1 MGISPYFPPMAG
13 ALAFFVFGALFF
25 WILPFLLGLLSMF
38 WTVCVGLVIFGAVCF
53 LFPAVFAVPLGLI
66 GIALVLFPILFLVA
80 VFRD

>member
-1 MGISPYFPPMAG
+1 MLEALFAI
-13 ALAFFVFGALFF
+13 LAFFVFGALFF

-53 LFPAVFAVPLGLI
+53 LFPAVFAVPFGLI